1 MPQSAAKNTI
11 DYLNACRAYRKA
23 GYQVDH
29 TNNPSWLVN
38 MAINRRAG
46 WPDDPSLSRG
56 SAKPV
61 NGTYPA
67 KASGD
72 AYRHLRLIA
81 NEINSRVIVR
91 EQRLG
96 EWKKLLMARIPNRIT
111 TREEEAYW

>member
-1 MPQSAAKNTI
+1 MPHSAAKNTI
-11 DYLNACRAYRKA
+11 DYLKACQEYRKQ
-23 GYQVDH
+23 GHNVSYTD
-29 TNNPSWLVN
+29 NPSWLVN

-61 NGTYPA
+61 NGKYPS

-72 AYRHLRLIA
+72 RYRNLRLLSF
-81 NEINSRVIVR
+81 EINSRVIVR

-96 EWKKLLMARIPNRIT
+96 EWKKLVMARIPNRIT
-111 TREEEAYW
+111 TREEELYW